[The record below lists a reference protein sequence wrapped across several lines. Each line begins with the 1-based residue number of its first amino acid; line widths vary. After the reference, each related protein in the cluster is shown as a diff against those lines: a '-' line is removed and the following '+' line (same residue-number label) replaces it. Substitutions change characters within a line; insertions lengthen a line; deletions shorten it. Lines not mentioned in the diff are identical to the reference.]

1 MPFRARF
8 IPRHPEKYVG
18 DPNDIWCRSSWE
30 VTVCKYFDS
39 RPDVVHWGSEELVI
53 PYLSPEDNKVHRYF
67 PDFFV
72 EYLDKEGITRKEI
85 VEVKPRNQSEE
96 KYAKSDY
103 SKAALSVND
112 AKWKAASLFCETR
125 GMKFRVLT
133 ERSIFLQKKKVDG
146 GV

>member
-18 DPNDIWCRSSWE
+18 DTNDIWCRSSWE
-30 VTVCKYFDS
+30 VTVMKYFDS
-39 RPDVVHWGSEELVI
+39 RPDVVRWGSEELVI

-72 EYLDKEGITRKEI
+72 EYLDRDGITRKEI

-146 GV
+146 